1 MNATSLYVSTCRL
14 VLQANGEDSASWT
27 DLYRLIPYL
36 RQSLS
41 CTVCGN
47 LLIEPYTP
55 TETNCQHH
63 VCRSC
68 KGGKK
73 KLKPSCSWCKNYDK
87 YVENVQLRILLQ
99 CYKKLC
105 EYMTSTAIF
114 KNLVVNDPLKP
125 VCGQSGNNCNLATV
139 GQNDGTQVLVN
150 LIQEGS
156 GFADDIKKIPGLSKP
171 SYNNLACVYTSTSTQ
186 TPLLPA
192 TGQMLEDTFSVNN
205 TSEQNEYNNRSMLPL
220 QNGPSLYSVMYAGNG
235 NKLTIKRKASEM
247 DGDQA
252 GDIPQQIATAQPEI
266 PQKMLQQSTI
276 VASPPTQS
284 FKKPGRGRSSVG
296 SGSHAKTGCRCGNA
310 TATPGKLTCCG
321 QRCPCY
327 TESKPCVECKCRGCR
342 NPHTADGH
350 KVCPVIPELHNYQ
363 LQLAA
368 TENSHITTLGSPGSG
383 APCLTL
389 TPAEITP
396 AGTVQVVG
404 VYTTQLHNV
413 SPNTATTL
421 LLDANTAV
429 TTVVRSVDEP
439 SDVDI
444 DV

>member
-114 KNLVVNDPLKP
+114 KNLVVNDPCSP
-125 VCGQSGNNCNLATV
+125 SANNCSLTTI

-156 GFADDIKKIPGLSKP
+156 GFADDVKTIPGLSKL
-171 SYNNLACVYTSTSTQ
+171 SYTNLPCVYTSTSTQ
-186 TPLLPA
+186 TPLSPG
-192 TGQMLEDTFSVNN
+192 TGQILTDAFSVNN
-205 TSEQNEYNNRSMLPL
+205 SSEQNVYNNRSIRPL

-235 NKLTIKRKASEM
+235 NKLTIKRKAS
-247 DGDQA
+247 DLDSDQE
-252 GDIPQQIATAQPEI
+252 GDIPNEIAAAQPEV
-266 PQKMLQQSTI
+266 PQQVPQPNTT
-276 VASPPTQS
+276 APTTPTQS
-284 FKKPGRGRSSVG
+284 FKKPGRGRTGAG
-296 SGSHAKTGCRCGNA
+296 SASNVKTGCRCGNT

-327 TESKPCVECKCRGCR
+327 TDSKPCLECKCRGCR

-350 KVCPVIPELHNYQ
+350 KVCPVIPELQNYQ
-363 LQLAA
+363 LQLAT
-368 TENSHITTLGSPGSG
+368 TENSHITTLGNP
-383 APCLTL
+383 AQCLTL

-413 SPNTATTL
+413 SPSTATTL

-429 TTVVRSVDEP
+429 TTVVHSDEDA

-444 DV
+444 DI